1 MQIHVLLCTLG
12 FALQDIDFYP
22 SQILRLK
29 VCVILWLSQI
39 SRLKVCVILWLL
51 FILSQVLVIG

>member
-29 VCVILWLSQI
+29 VCVILWL
-39 SRLKVCVILWLL
+39 L